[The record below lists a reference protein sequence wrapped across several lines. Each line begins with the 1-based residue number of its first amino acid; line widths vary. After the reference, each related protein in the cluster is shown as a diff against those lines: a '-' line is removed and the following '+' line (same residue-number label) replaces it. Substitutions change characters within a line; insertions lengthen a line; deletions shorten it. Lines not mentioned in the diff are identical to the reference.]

1 MDDDEVRP
9 DRGRAQVR
17 RALQGQ
23 RGKPSVRPTHRD
35 ETYSMRRR
43 LGRQPYQVPTTVLG
57 VLTAREE
64 WGAHRHVRAVRR
76 LRHNA
81 RCYGIGW
88 EGSDYSSDDSSSSS
102 RSRSSGSDS
111 TSLFSRK
118 TGSLLESER
127 GEEAV
132 GREDSGREDGPL
144 SAADRESMERCL
156 PGRRLD
162 SRDVDSSLGRGGG
175 SPTRF
180 LGSWPIAKP
189 VVGVRR

>member
-9 DRGRAQVR
+9 VRGRAQVR

-35 ETYSMRRR
+35 ETYSMRHH
-43 LGRQPYQVPTTVLG
+43 LGCQPYKVPATVLG
-57 VLTAREE
+57 VPSAREE
-64 WGAHRHVRAVRR
+64 WGAHRHIGAVQR

-81 RCYGIGW
+81 RCYGISW
-88 EGSDYSSDDSSSSS
+88 EGSDYSSDESSSSS
-102 RSRSSGSDS
+102 GSRSSNSDS
-111 TSLFSRK
+111 SSLFSQK
-118 TGSLLESER
+118 TRSLLESER

-132 GREDSGREDGPL
+132 GREGSGEESGPL
-144 SAADRESMERCL
+144 SPAHRESLERFL
-156 PGRRLD
+156 AGGRLD
-162 SRDVDSSLGRGGG
+162 SRDVGSSVGRGGG
-175 SPTRF
+175 SPSWF